1 MSRSCLLNGM
11 LAGLLVVSLGCG
23 SKPDEDYK
31 KFTPSEAKPLAEDHG
46 HGQKGPN
53 GGEIV
58 ELGDEDFHA
67 EVVLNEKKGELSIYI
82 LGSDAKTAK
91 PIEATELVLSF
102 KHGDKSEDFKLLAT
116 KQEGDAEGQA
126 SLFFTADP
134 KLLDELHEHA
144 EDGAALTFTVGEK
157 KLAGVIK
164 HSH

>member
-1 MSRSCLLNGM
+1 MSRSWLLNGM
-11 LAGLLVVSLGCG
+11 LAGLFVVGIGCG

-31 KFTPSEAKPLAEDHG
+31 KFKPSEAKPLVEDHG

-67 EVVLNEKKGELSIYI
+67 EVVLDEKKGEMSIYI
-82 LGSDAKTAK
+82 LGRDAKTAK

-102 KHGDKSEDFKLLAT
+102 KHGDKSEDFKLVAT

-126 SLFFTADP
+126 SLFSITDP
-134 KLLDELHEHA
+134 KLMDELHEHA
-144 EDGAALTFTVGEK
+144 EDGATLAFAVGEK
-157 KLAGVIK
+157 KLSGVIK